1 MIVFLFV
8 TAAFGALS
16 ADIRVND
23 RQAFIRKFK
32 ESKFEDLLSNQ
43 KYNSPTYSVD
53 KSKRIGHGSSCSVYK
68 GRFENLQLVAAK
80 QINIYEYKD
89 DDDDDTNDGSGCGFS
104 NGGDEDEEKKRK
116 KNDDKFKGLQQEV
129 RLLSVLSHEN
139 IIKLRDTF
147 SDAAAVK
154 SSKRKECM
162 IKKYY
167 LFYDFMELGS
177 LEQFSCLSETK
188 PFELKDY
195 RRRGLMKGVLSALVY
210 LHSLNIIHRDIKPA
224 NIMLTGDYEARL
236 IDFGLATEPT
246 IKPVRVKG
254 ACGTPIFFAPEMI
267 RNSSNCRGYGVKVDI
282 WAFGLTLWSLYTDPM
297 PGVDSLSMEDL
308 FDRISEKGPWGELP
322 NGDPEVIDVIKWC
335 VERGEAT
342 RASAINL
349 LELSYFNSK

>member
-1 MIVFLFV
+1 M
-8 TAAFGALS
+8 
-16 ADIRVND
+16 
-23 RQAFIRKFK
+23 KFE

-43 KYNSPTYSVD
+43 KYNSPKYSVD
-53 KSKRIGHGSSCSVYK
+53 KSKKIGRGSSCTVFK
-68 GRFENLQLVAAK
+68 GRFEHLHLVAAK

-89 DDDDDTNDGSGCGFS
+89 DVGVQDDP
-104 NGGDEDEEKKRK
+104 GDVGVQDEEKKKRMRRK
-116 KNDDKFKGLQQEV
+116 HSDRFISLQQEV

-139 IIKLRDTF
+139 INKLRDAL
-147 SDAAAVK
+147 SAVVVK
-154 SSKRKECM
+154 SSKEKDCM
-162 IKKYY
+162 IRKYY

-177 LEQFSCLSETK
+177 LDQFSYLSETE
-188 PFELKDY
+188 PYELKGS
-195 RRRGLMKGVLSALVY
+195 RRRGAMKGVLSALVY

-297 PGVDSLSMEDL
+297 PGLDSLSMEDL
-308 FDRISEKGPWGELP
+308 FDRIACKGPWGELP
-322 NGDPEVIDVIKWC
+322 SGDPEVIEVIKWC
-335 VERGEAT
+335 MERGEET
-342 RASAINL
+342 RASATDL
-349 LELSYFNSK
+349 LNLSYLNSK